1 MRIRSTAVM
10 ALVAVTALALSACG
24 GGSGGGGG
32 APVVA
37 PDQQQQGQNEINP
50 VPRDQIPDGGDLRW
64 PLDQLPDN
72 FNRNQVDGTLG
83 VNGEVTSAFM
93 PSAFRTLPDASVEVD
108 TDYFTSIEL
117 TSSAPQTIT
126 YSIRPEANWDDGT
139 PITWRDLQAQ
149 WQALNGTN
157 PAFHVASTTGYED
170 IASVDRG
177 VDDKQAVV
185 TFARVFS
192 EWRSLFSPIYPASTD
207 TDPAVFNS
215 GWINTVPTSAGPFR
229 LENVDTTAQ
238 TITLVRNEKW
248 WGDRA
253 KLDRIIFRVVE
264 RGALADALANN
275 EIDWYAIGS
284 DVNLFARA
292 QAIPGTDIR
301 QAVEPRYNHITFGGA
316 PGSLLADPA
325 LRRAVA
331 QSIDRQAIARAL
343 IGQIVPETTPL
354 GNYLYVQGSKDY
366 VDHSQVVAFDPAAAA
381 TALDQLSWTSPGEGQ
396 TRVNNGRPLTLRLLT
411 DAGNPIT
418 EQITALIRSQ
428 LASVGIGVELVQ
440 AAGGDFFDQYV
451 TPGNFDMVTF
461 GWSGTPFPVTSTRNV
476 YSTTGGQ
483 NYGHI
488 STPEIDALYDQ
499 AIRELDDARRV
510 ELGQQIDQLIW
521 QEMPQLPLYQVTG
534 AYAVRSTLAN
544 YGAAGFADVDYAD
557 IGFVG

>member
-1 MRIRSTAVM
+1 MRIRSTAVI
-10 ALVAVTALALSACG
+10 ALVTALAVSACG

-50 VPRDQIPDGGDLRW
+50 VPRDQVPDGGDLRW

-83 VNGEVTSAFM
+83 VNGEVISALM
-93 PSAFRTLPDASVEVD
+93 PGAHRTLPDATVEVD

-117 TSSAPQTIT
+117 TSSEPQTIT
-126 YSIRPEANWDDGT
+126 YTIRPEATWDDGT

-149 WQALNGTN
+149 WQAMNGGN
-157 PAFHVASTTGYED
+157 PAFQVSSTTGYED
-170 IASVDRG
+170 IASVERG

-192 EWRSLFSPIYPASTD
+192 EWRSLFSPIYPVSTN
-207 TDPAVFNS
+207 TDPETFNR
-215 GWINTVPTSAGPFR
+215 GWINAVPTSAGPFR
-229 LENVDTTAQ
+229 FESVDPTAK

-292 QAIPGTDIR
+292 QTIPGAEIR

-316 PGSLLADPA
+316 PGAPLADPA

-331 QSIDRQAIARAL
+331 QAIDRQAIARAL

-354 GNYLYVQGSKDY
+354 GNYIYVQGSKNY
-366 VDHSQVVAFDPAAAA
+366 VDHSQVVAFDPAASAA
-381 TALDQLSWTSPGEGQ
+381 ALDQLGWTSSGGGQ
-396 TRVNNGRPLTLRLLT
+396 VRTNNGRPLNLRLVT

-418 EQITALIRSQ
+418 ERITALIRAQ
-428 LASVGIGVELVQ
+428 LGAAGIGVELVQ
-440 AAGGDFFDQYV
+440 AAPSDFFDQYV

-461 GWSGTPFPVTSTRNV
+461 GWEGTPFPVTSTRNV
-476 YSTTGGQ
+476 YTTTGEQ
-483 NYGHI
+483 NYGRI

-510 ELGQQIDQLIW
+510 ELGQQIDQLLW
-521 QEMPQLPLYQVTG
+521 QEMPQLPLYQSTG
-534 AYAVRSTLAN
+534 AYAVRGTLAN
-544 YGAAGFADVDYAD
+544 YGAEGFASVDYAD